1 VGQTYIVSGE
11 VMIRLTQFVTRMR
24 RLFFFSFLLALLSP
38 AICLAGTSGSAP
50 TPIQQG
56 FASMYNL
63 DFAAA
68 HRDFDAWQELH
79 PDDPMGPAC
88 HAAAHLFTEFARLG
102 VLESELF
109 TDDTRFDDRQKLNP
123 DPQVKNMINADLD
136 QADSLAAKAL
146 AKDPNDAN
154 AQFAKILSLGL
165 RSDYAAL
172 IEKRDLAALRYT
184 KQGTALAEQL
194 LKQNPNAY
202 DAYLAVGVE
211 NYLSG
216 IKPAPVRWLMA
227 AGGVQTDKARG
238 IHDLE
243 LTAAHGDLLAPFARL
258 LLAVAALRDKQPAK
272 ACSLLSGLSSDY
284 PKNPLY
290 RREINENHCPTRPF

>member
-1 VGQTYIVSGE
+1 
-11 VMIRLTQFVTRMR
+11 MIRLIQFLTRMR
-24 RLFFFSFLLALLSP
+24 RFLCASFLLALLSA
-38 AICLAGTSGSAP
+38 AICGADASGPAA

-68 HRDFDAWQELH
+68 HRDFDAWQKLH
-79 PDDPMGPAC
+79 PEDPMGPAS

-102 VLESELF
+102 VLESQLF
-109 TDDTRFDDRQKLNP
+109 TDEKRFDDRQKLSP
-123 DPQVKNMINADLD
+123 DPQVKNMINAELD

-146 AKDPNDAN
+146 AKDPNNAN

-172 IEKRDLAALRYT
+172 VEKRNLAAIRYT
-184 KQGTALAEQL
+184 KQGRALAEQL

-211 NYLSG
+211 NYLTG

-227 AGGVQTDKARG
+227 AGGVETDKTLG

-258 LLAVAALRDKQPAK
+258 LLAVAALRDNEPAK
-272 ACSLLSGLSSDY
+272 ACSILSELSSDY

-290 RREINENHCPTRPF
+290 RREINQNHCRTEHL

>member
-1 VGQTYIVSGE
+1 
-11 VMIRLTQFVTRMR
+11 MIRLIQFVTRMR
-24 RLFFFSFLLALLSP
+24 RLFSVSLLLALLSP
-38 AICLAGTSGSAP
+38 ALRGADASGRAA
-50 TPIQQG
+50 TPIEQG

-68 HRDFDAWQELH
+68 HQDFEAWQKLH
-79 PDDPMGPAC
+79 PEDPMGPAC
-88 HAAAHLFTEFARLG
+88 QAAAHLFTEFARLG
-102 VLESELF
+102 VLESQLF
-109 TDDTRFDDRQKLNP
+109 TDENRFDNRQKLNP
-123 DPQVKNMINADLD
+123 DPQVKNMINAELD

-172 IEKRDLAALRYT
+172 IEKRDLAAIRYT

-194 LKQNPNAY
+194 LKQDPNAY

-216 IKPAPVRWLMA
+216 IKPAPMRWLMA
-227 AGGVQTDKARG
+227 AGGVETDKTRG

-258 LLAVAALRDKQPAK
+258 LLAVAALRDKEPAK
-272 ACSLLSGLSSDY
+272 ACSILSGLSSDY

-290 RREINENHCPTRPF
+290 PREISQNHCQTEHP

>member
-1 VGQTYIVSGE
+1 M
-11 VMIRLTQFVTRMR
+11 MIKLIQFVTKMR
-24 RLFFFSFLLALLSP
+24 QFVFASFLLALLSP
-38 AICLAGTSGSAP
+38 AICGADARGPAA

-56 FASMYNL
+56 FANMYNL

-68 HRDFDAWQELH
+68 HRDFDAWQKLH
-79 PDDPMGPAC
+79 PEDPMGPAC

-102 VLESELF
+102 VLESQLF
-109 TDDTRFDDRQKLNP
+109 TDEKRFDDRQKLSP
-123 DPQVKNMINADLD
+123 DPQVKNMINVELD
-136 QADSLAAKAL
+136 QADSLAAKVL
-146 AKDPNDAN
+146 AEDPNNAN

-172 IEKRDLAALRYT
+172 VEKRDLAALRYT

-227 AGGVQTDKARG
+227 AGGVETDKTRG

-258 LLAVAALRDKQPAK
+258 LLAVAALRDKEPAK
-272 ACSLLSGLSSDY
+272 ACSLLSELSSDY

-290 RREINENHCPTRPF
+290 RSEISQNHCRTEHL